1 MTQSRSD
8 SEPLI
13 GQTGS
18 LQPSHWPTLPSICNV
33 MCIGS
38 ICVLFRAW
46 HGIVRQAMH
55 RCDALCGE
63 AWWYGALWCEMPRH
77 AL

>member
-1 MTQSRSD
+1 MTGAVVMTQSRSD
-8 SEPLI
+8 SGPLI

-46 HGIVRQAMH
+46 HGIVRGQVNNSEYNVFISVQPLAQ
-55 RCDALCGE
+55 E
-63 AWWYGALWCEMPRH
+63 
-77 AL
+77 